1 MRELTPKQDMFV
13 KEYLIDLNAT
23 KAAIRAGYS
32 EKTAHVIANQLLN
45 KTLVSDAIKKARQE
59 QSKRT
64 LITAD
69 DVIQSIIDIRQ
80 MAINSDKLS
89 DALKANE
96 LLGKHLV
103 LFTDKLQSEVQ
114 VKIKE
119 LPAKI
124 DEFL

>member
-23 KAAIRAGYS
+23 QAAIRAGYS